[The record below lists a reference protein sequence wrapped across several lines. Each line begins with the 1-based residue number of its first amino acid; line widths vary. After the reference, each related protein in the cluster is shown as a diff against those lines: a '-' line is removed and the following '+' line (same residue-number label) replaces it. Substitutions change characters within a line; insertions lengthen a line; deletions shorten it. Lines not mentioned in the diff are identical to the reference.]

1 MRRPT
6 VRITLLLFMSLVL
19 CQSTI
24 DPLWAYYDDV
34 KGIPTCTSCG
44 MSREAYSSSRMLI
57 EYEDGTVTGACSIRC
72 ATLDLGLNPGKKP
85 KAVRVAD
92 YNSKEL
98 IDAKNAAWVI
108 GGTKEGVMTRQAK
121 WAFGDNAAAEAFI
134 AESGGALASYDQ
146 ALKTAREEL
155 GSESGRNHEQHHHAG
170 HHMGPGALMT
180 FTPAFGDMIYH
191 LHPAGTWMVNFRF
204 MRMDMNG
211 LRDGTTNV
219 PMEKVSPVG
228 SSPYGFMM
236 TPTEMTM
243 DMYML
248 MVMYG
253 VTERL
258 TISAMG
264 SYQYNKMDML
274 MNMGMGNV
282 AQPPMRT
289 DGLGDTEVAA
299 SYGIVKNLVGTLA
312 VSIPT
317 GGIDHKTMMMGMD
330 FRAPYDMQTGSGTID
345 LKPSLTYNALS
356 GDSAW
361 NWGAQGTY
369 VWRTGKNR
377 NDYSLGN
384 VFKATG
390 WLQRAF
396 GPAVSW
402 LRLAY
407 GDTGRIKGSDPEI
420 DKILDPVMGAPT
432 PDAVPGNYGGQRLDA
447 FLGAS
452 IGYGPVSL
460 GVEVGVPLYQNLNGL
475 QLKTDW
481 FITAG
486 VQAMF

>member
-1 MRRPT
+1 MRRHA
-6 VRITLLLFMSLVL
+6 VRITLAILMSLGL
-19 CQSTI
+19 CQST
-24 DPLWAYYDDV
+24 V
-34 KGIPTCTSCG
+34 G
-44 MSREAYSSSRMLI
+44 SSRA
-57 EYEDGTVTGACSIRC
+57 EDGA
-72 ATLDLGLNPGKKP
+72 PG
-85 KAVRVAD
+85 
-92 YNSKEL
+92 
-98 IDAKNAAWVI
+98 
-108 GGTKEGVMTRQAK
+108 GGPH
-121 WAFGDNAAAEAFI
+121 DH
-134 AESGGALASYDQ
+134 SS
-146 ALKTAREEL
+146 
-155 GSESGRNHEQHHHAG
+155 HHAG
-170 HHMGPGALMT
+170 HKGAGALLT
-180 FTPAFGDMIYH
+180 FNPAFGDMVYH
-191 LHPAGTWMVNFRF
+191 LHPAGTWMANFRF
-204 MRMDMNG
+204 MRMDMNE
-211 LRDGTTNV
+211 LRDGTTDV
-219 PMEKVSPVG
+219 PVEKVSPVG
-228 SSPYGFMM
+228 SSPYGYMM

-274 MNMGMGNV
+274 MNMGMGMGNV

-289 DGLGDTEVAA
+289 EGVGDTEVAA
-299 SYGIVKNLVGTLA
+299 SYGIARNLVGTLA

-317 GGIDHKTMMMGMD
+317 GGIDHNTTMMGME
-330 FRAPYDMQTGSGTID
+330 FRAPYDMQTGSGTFD

-369 VWRTGKNR
+369 VWRMGKNG

-447 FLGAS
+447 FLGMS
-452 IGYGPVSL
+452 FGYGPVSL
-460 GVEVGVPLYQNLNGL
+460 GVEGGVPLYQNLNGL

-481 FITAG
+481 LLTVG

>member
-1 MRRPT
+1 MRQPAIRNT
-6 VRITLLLFMSLVL
+6 MLFLMSLAL
-19 CQSTI
+19 CQST
-24 DPLWAYYDDV
+24 V
-34 KGIPTCTSCG
+34 G
-44 MSREAYSSSRMLI
+44 SSRA
-57 EYEDGTVTGACSIRC
+57 EDGA
-72 ATLDLGLNPGKKP
+72 PG
-85 KAVRVAD
+85 
-92 YNSKEL
+92 
-98 IDAKNAAWVI
+98 
-108 GGTKEGVMTRQAK
+108 GGPH
-121 WAFGDNAAAEAFI
+121 DH
-134 AESGGALASYDQ
+134 SS
-146 ALKTAREEL
+146 
-155 GSESGRNHEQHHHAG
+155 HHAG
-170 HHMGPGALMT
+170 HDMGPGALLT
-180 FTPAFGDMIYH
+180 FSPAFGDMVYH
-191 LHPAGTWMVNFRF
+191 LHPAGTWMANFRF

-211 LRDGTTNV
+211 LRDGTTDV
-219 PMEKVSPVG
+219 PVEKVSPVG
-228 SSPYGFMM
+228 SSPYGYMM

-289 DGLGDTEVAA
+289 EGVGDTEVAA
-299 SYGIVKNLVGTLA
+299 SYGIARNLVGTLA

-317 GGIDHKTMMMGMD
+317 GSIDHKTTMMGME
-330 FRAPYDMQTGSGTID
+330 FRAPYDMQTGSGTFD
-345 LKPSLTYNALS
+345 LKPSLTYNALNR
-356 GDSAW
+356 DSAW

-369 VWRTGKNR
+369 VWRMGKNG

-396 GPAVSW
+396 GPAASW

-447 FLGAS
+447 FLGMS
-452 IGYGPVSL
+452 FGYGPVSL
-460 GVEVGVPLYQNLNGL
+460 GVEGGVPLYQNLNGL

-481 FITAG
+481 LLTVG